1 MTPQQQQLD
10 DNGFPEFEPVRIYD
24 APATILTQIYDGEGD
39 LGRAIRTI
47 MSQESLSPAER
58 DSYAQRLK
66 KAHGGNPVMD
76 TTIDLAMNPLVWLLF
91 LTSPIGRGQFIKTG
105 GKLIQGLGEMD
116 KSSFAG
122 KAFGK
127 VAELFRL
134 TPLASLVGM
143 QETTAPS
150 EIVQSVTSR
159 LLKLKQKQADT
170 VGSARGKLIEA
181 INAKHGVTDFDP
193 TRPSNPETRAFLE
206 ELNLLS
212 HMWASG
218 SLEGG
223 TTNFP
228 KVGFTRVAKMKVGG
242 REIARPLTEAE
253 YQQIK
258 SQPAIGAKITDA
270 AGVEHELLSAPITID
285 DRDTLREAHN
295 LIRSVHGPK
304 AELPKYRTIED
315 DVQNIFNVEGLDK
328 EFAIKWAR
336 RNGIEDEFVSYMNA
350 GDEYRREMKKYLFGK
365 LGPNNELP
373 ATFELDPEKISR
385 IWMRWQRGNK
395 ENPTL
400 EEWTLDSLVGMET
413 IDSIL
418 PGWAKEAMRRGTPGV
433 KLDDAYELI
442 RKTLT
447 PQMEA
452 AYMPRNTFNLYGKE
466 NGELMQIGPTDTDAM
481 IRGRGAR
488 DVLKIPG
495 VALPRSGNK
504 MPIDPRD
511 LKTIERLIGNRE
523 AKVVVPGYEDA
534 PLVQVMARTNNE
546 LQNVSTGRV
555 ATHTFNHELSMRNYV
570 GDMHSAIGLHALE
583 ITPALRETVLGAVRR
598 PPAQQLAGSRLGA
611 LGELS
616 ATTKRRFQQMGV
628 DPEKLTGS
636 AYTAPET
643 LETHPLAPELRSD
656 LRQVHLKLKRLEA
669 QTNPTAKQVSAIE
682 RLKQD
687 RTRIQ
692 NDLKIIG
699 RTSLRPD
706 VALLGEATPTRL
718 SMADAIDVVMNRE
731 SPATREY
738 FEKGI
743 LPSMFGGTKPTQ
755 MFGLQMSQQA
765 RNLALSTANSA
776 PMKWVENN
784 GGYLGKAMVKQM
796 RDYGNMSAYELDAAH
811 AAGGLT
817 GYLYAT
823 HLGFNVASAAW
834 NMLQPFQW
842 AATWMGSPEIIKA
855 YGTALKQMGGYLAE
869 RAKHPLRIDPQTQM
883 ELWQKHIRL
892 AGKESYGRD
901 LIGITPGVMSTFE
914 SAVYSKPPEGRP
926 GLLKFLA
933 IDAPLKLFQTAE
945 ALNRIVV
952 AEAGYS
958 WYNKM
963 QKSAGMNLPTSRV
976 LDHIQELQSMVNF
989 SYSPAT
995 QMRMFQKGEALGN
1008 PFLRMFLQYPS
1019 RTIGNF
1025 MLSQQV
1031 GGGVREFGLQKIGGP
1046 VFGEI
1051 PALAGDAMR
1060 ILGLSAVGYEVGKNL
1075 LGLDL
1080 SPGLSGAAISQL
1092 PNQFFTKGIP
1102 VPPVIDIPVQ
1112 LVGGLLQGD
1121 QEQIRQA
1128 AFRLVPGG
1136 VTLQKALGALPAVPG
1151 GGPFGLLQSQYA
1163 DWNNKTPDG
1172 QVPVYRDDG
1181 TLQSFDSPLN
1191 LVMRGIGADF
1201 KKFQSPMEAT
1211 KFLLANRAE
1220 MVDMRRKYKDAVLG
1234 NNMSGAGVIEA
1245 EYKKRYGV
1253 PMTVKPSE
1261 WDRAVQ
1267 LRSAP
1272 LAERML
1278 DTMPADMREQ
1288 YQQSL
1293 SGMSQQFGLPPGGL
1307 EDSDT
1312 ARQRQ
1317 SIRQFNPSFN
1327 VPGQ

>member
-1 MTPQQQQLD
+1 
-10 DNGFPEFEPVRIYD
+10 
-24 APATILTQIYDGEGD
+24 
-39 LGRAIRTI
+39 
-47 MSQESLSPAER
+47 
-58 DSYAQRLK
+58 
-66 KAHGGNPVMD
+66 
-76 TTIDLAMNPLVWLLF
+76 
-91 LTSPIGRGQFIKTG
+91 
-105 GKLIQGLGEMD
+105 
-116 KSSFAG
+116 
-122 KAFGK
+122 
-127 VAELFRL
+127 
-134 TPLASLVGM
+134 
-143 QETTAPS
+143 
-150 EIVQSVTSR
+150 
-159 LLKLKQKQADT
+159 
-170 VGSARGKLIEA
+170 
-181 INAKHGVTDFDP
+181 
-193 TRPSNPETRAFLE
+193 
-206 ELNLLS
+206 
-212 HMWASG
+212 
-218 SLEGG
+218 
-223 TTNFP
+223 
-228 KVGFTRVAKMKVGG
+228 
-242 REIARPLTEAE
+242 
-253 YQQIK
+253 
-258 SQPAIGAKITDA
+258 
-270 AGVEHELLSAPITID
+270 
-285 DRDTLREAHN
+285 
-295 LIRSVHGPK
+295 
-304 AELPKYRTIED
+304 
-315 DVQNIFNVEGLDK
+315 
-328 EFAIKWAR
+328 
-336 RNGIEDEFVSYMNA
+336 
-350 GDEYRREMKKYLFGK
+350 
-365 LGPNNELP
+365 
-373 ATFELDPEKISR
+373 
-385 IWMRWQRGNK
+385 
-395 ENPTL
+395 
-400 EEWTLDSLVGMET
+400 
-413 IDSIL
+413 
-418 PGWAKEAMRRGTPGV
+418 
-433 KLDDAYELI
+433 
-442 RKTLT
+442 
-447 PQMEA
+447 
-452 AYMPRNTFNLYGKE
+452 
-466 NGELMQIGPTDTDAM
+466 
-481 IRGRGAR
+481 
-488 DVLKIPG
+488 
-495 VALPRSGNK
+495 
-504 MPIDPRD
+504 
-511 LKTIERLIGNRE
+511 
-523 AKVVVPGYEDA
+523 
-534 PLVQVMARTNNE
+534 
-546 LQNVSTGRV
+546 
-555 ATHTFNHELSMRNYV
+555 
-570 GDMHSAIGLHALE
+570 
-583 ITPALRETVLGAVRR
+583 
-598 PPAQQLAGSRLGA
+598 
-611 LGELS
+611 
-616 ATTKRRFQQMGV
+616 
-628 DPEKLTGS
+628 
-636 AYTAPET
+636 
-643 LETHPLAPELRSD
+643 
-656 LRQVHLKLKRLEA
+656 
-669 QTNPTAKQVSAIE
+669 
-682 RLKQD
+682 
-687 RTRIQ
+687 
-692 NDLKIIG
+692 
-699 RTSLRPD
+699 
-706 VALLGEATPTRL
+706 
-718 SMADAIDVVMNRE
+718 MADAIDVVMGRE

-738 FEKGI
+738 FEKGV
-743 LPSMFGGTKPTQ
+743 LPSLFGGTKPTQ

-776 PMKWVENN
+776 PAKWIENN

-823 HLGFNVASAAW
+823 HLGFNMASAAW

-855 YGTALKQMGGYLAE
+855 YGTALKQMGSYLAE

-914 SAVYSKPPEGRP
+914 SAVYSKPPEGKP
-926 GLLKFLA
+926 GLLKFLT

-963 QKSAGMNLPTSRV
+963 QKSTGMNLPTSRV

-995 QMRMFQKGEALGN
+995 QMKMFQKGEVLGN

-1025 MLSQQV
+1025 MLSQQM

-1121 QEQIRQA
+1121 REQIRQA

-1163 DWNNKTPDG
+1163 DWGNRTPEG

-1181 TLQSFDSPLN
+1181 TLQSFDSPLS

-1253 PMTVKPSE
+1253 PMTVKSSE

-1293 SGMSQQFGLPPGGL
+1293 SGMSEQFGLPPGGL
-1307 EDSDT
+1307 ENSDT